1 MNRANV
7 LLNAIETG
15 DLPAGDELNNAK
27 GEALA
32 LRALC
37 HFNLLIT
44 YGKPYFVENGAT
56 PGCSI
61 GKNVLSADDLPSRS
75 TVAEGYDMV
84 INDLEEALKCIGTE
98 VKDGRFNSWAV
109 KGLLARVNLY
119 KKRLG

>member
-1 MNRANV
+1 M
-7 LLNAIETG
+7 LNAIETG

-56 PGCSI
+56 PGVVLV
-61 GKNVLSADDLPSRS
+61 KNVLSADDLPSRS

-119 KKRLG
+119 KRDWDLSLIHI